1 MNGFLSFFLHAI
13 FIATFSFLYVVT
25 ILILKPFRIHR
36 KRPVSTVMYKLSY
49 LVYLLV
55 FIILAYLALFFS
67 GGPDNFNE
75 MAFDKRYTIYYVVII
90 IAFFLPNIAIMLR
103 RKIKDLRVV
112 YNYAF
117 TIVNIIITII
127 LCYTL
132 YLIKW
137 EFR

>member
-1 MNGFLSFFLHAI
+1 MNGFLSFLLHAI

-49 LVYLLV
+49 LIYLLV

-75 MAFDKRYTIYYVVII
+75 MAFDKRYTIYYIVII
-90 IAFFLPNIAIMLR
+90 IAFFVPNIAIMLR